1 MKANELPV
9 AVPRVGGAA
18 AFGQAV
24 YARTVRRIVERFTYP
39 AEKPVVSLLIYYAV
53 LFAVGALA
61 VLYVPGARA
70 MISGE
75 RLLELKQTPGLAL
88 DDSALQPAFA
98 WSISLSMALSML
110 GAFLLMLPASWVY
123 MATRQKKGFDQQ
135 MVQSFIILAV
145 AVAGVIIIAKNSV
158 ALAFSLAGVVGAV
171 RFRNNLSE
179 TRDTLFVFLAI
190 GVGLAAG
197 VDALTAAAV
206 LSLIFNFIV
215 LAIDKMNYGSCALG
229 TDPRHLMVGAAPP
242 ESKKSKDFNAVL
254 LVRTKDAE
262 RCRSS
267 VEAVLNTE
275 VRRYHLAEVE
285 ANAKGKGVMKYLIR
299 LGKDS
304 ERKVLEDALI
314 ERGAPTVLGARIH

>member
-1 MKANELPV
+1 MKTNELP
-9 AVPRVGGAA
+9 ATVPRVSSTA
-18 AFGQAV
+18 AFRQAV
-24 YARTVRRIVERFTYP
+24 YTNTVRRIVERFTYP
-39 AEKPVVSLLIYYAV
+39 AEKPVITLLIYYGF
-53 LFAVGALA
+53 LFLVGVLA
-61 VLYVPGARA
+61 VRFVPGASE

-75 RLLELKQTPGLAL
+75 RLKELSQAPGLTL
-88 DDSALQPAFA
+88 DDATTKPWFA

-135 MVQSFIILAV
+135 VVQTFIILAV

-171 RFRNNLSE
+171 RFRNNLPE

-190 GVGLAAG
+190 GVGLASG

-206 LSLIFNFIV
+206 LSMVFNFVV
-215 LAIDKMNYGSCALG
+215 LAMDKMNYGSCALG
-229 TDPRHLMVGAAPP
+229 TDPRKLLVGAVPADP
-242 ESKKSKDFNAVL
+242 KKNKDFNAVL
-254 LVRTKDAE
+254 LVRTSHADKS
-262 RCRSS
+262 RPV
-267 VEAVLNTE
+267 VEAILSTE

-299 LGKDS
+299 LGKRT
-304 ERKVLEDALI
+304 EAGMLEDALI
-314 ERGAPTVLGARIH
+314 DRGAPTVLGARVH

>member
-1 MKANELPV
+1 MKTNELP
-9 AVPRVGGAA
+9 AAAPRVTGTA
-18 AFGQAV
+18 AFGHAV
-24 YARTVRRIVERFTYP
+24 YTSTVRRIVERFTYP
-39 AEKPVVSLLIYYAV
+39 AEKPVITLLIYYGF
-53 LFAVGALA
+53 LFIIGAL
-61 VLYVPGARA
+61 VVRFVPGASE

-75 RLLELKQTPGLAL
+75 RLKELGKSPGLTL
-88 DDSALQPAFA
+88 DDATTKPWFA

-135 MVQSFIILAV
+135 VVQTFIILAV

-171 RFRNNLSE
+171 RFRNNLPE

-206 LSLIFNFIV
+206 LSMVFNFVV
-215 LAIDKMNYGSCALG
+215 LAMDKMNYGSCALG
-229 TDPRHLMVGAAPP
+229 NDPRKLLVGAVPADP
-242 ESKKSKDFNAVL
+242 KKNKDFNAVL
-254 LVRTKDAE
+254 LVRTSNVDKS
-262 RCRSS
+262 RPV
-267 VEAVLNTE
+267 VEAILGLE

-285 ANAKGKGVMKYLIR
+285 ANVKGKGVMKYLIR
-299 LGKDS
+299 LGKRT
-304 ERKVLEDALI
+304 EAGMLEDALI
-314 ERGAPTVLGARIH
+314 DRGSPTVLGARVH